1 MRVDILA
8 NEKASYLQPMA
19 EGLVRM
25 LEGLGAEG
33 RFHTDGLSHLMRA
46 LSVDFSTPRSFV
58 GSTTKLVSN
67 RREFSAFVD
76 RLRGTDVI
84 VVVAAPPGAFSP
96 SLFPNIEVL
105 RRLLPDTPIV
115 NYDLHYLPMLY
126 SWARLILRDEE
137 TKLAPEHLAFFKK
150 GKFGLERY
158 DWYLMVSVG
167 SHTVLPPGDHPYS
180 LIGMNLDDGSL
191 YPEQNGEFMAL
202 LDFDVSE
209 FHYPE
214 MRQVQLE
221 GVKRSGVRYQRL
233 EGRYP
238 RSEIRDIYRKSGA
251 FLMSRSEAFGLPVS
265 EVQACGSLVFLP
277 DPHWAAAHWL
287 GDNFHVKREPSLTSN
302 FIVYENEPDALAGRL
317 RAAAENFDPSRVR
330 ETFIREQPQLY
341 YGDSE
346 ELRRFLDR
354 IESGEIH
361 SQLHSEHYPIGR
373 TATNSENGDST
384 AENAHLNP
392 RSRS

>member
-25 LEGLGAEG
+25 LRGVGAEP
-33 RFHTDGLSHLMRA
+33 RLHSDGLEHLMRA
-46 LSVDFSTPRSFV
+46 LSIDFSSPRSFV
-58 GSTTKLVSN
+58 GSSTKLIGN
-67 RREFSAFVD
+67 RGEFSAFVD
-76 RLRGTDVI
+76 RLRGSDVI
-84 VVVAAPPGAFSP
+84 VIVSAVPGAFSP

-105 RRLLPDTPIV
+105 RKLLPDTPIV

-126 SWARLILRDEE
+126 SWSKLILRNEE
-137 TKLAPEHLAFFKK
+137 TRLAPEHLQLFRK

-167 SHTVLPPGDHPYS
+167 SHTVLPPGEHPYS

-202 LDFDVSE
+202 LDFDVGE
-209 FHYPE
+209 LHYPQ

-221 GVKRSGVRYQRL
+221 AVKRAGVKCQRL

-238 RSEIRDIYRKSGA
+238 RSGIRAIYRKAGA
-251 FLMSRSEAFGLPVS
+251 FLMSRSEAFGLPIS

-287 GDNFHVKREPSLTSN
+287 GDNFYIKPALTSN
-302 FIVYENEPDALAGRL
+302 FVVYENDAESLASRL
-317 RAAAENFDPSRVR
+317 RSAAENFNPAEVR
-330 ETFIREQPQLY
+330 QTFIREQPQLY
-341 YGDSE
+341 YGDGD
-346 ELRRFLDR
+346 ELRLFLDR
-354 IESGEIH
+354 VENGEIH
-361 SQLHSEHYPIGR
+361 SRLHSEHYPIGR
-373 TATNSENGDST
+373 AG
-384 AENAHLNP
+384 
-392 RSRS
+392 

>member
-25 LEGLGAEG
+25 LRGVGAEA
-33 RFHTDGLSHLMRA
+33 RLHPDGLAHLMRA
-46 LSVDFSTPRSFV
+46 LSVDFSSARSLV
-58 GSTTKLVSN
+58 GSSTKLVGN
-67 RREFSAFVD
+67 RREFSSFVD

-105 RRLLPDTPIV
+105 RQLMPDTPIV

-126 SWARLILRDEE
+126 SWAKLILRDEE

-167 SHTVLPPGDHPYS
+167 SHTVLPPGEHPYS

-202 LDFDVSE
+202 LDFDVTE

-214 MRQVQLE
+214 MRKLQLE
-221 GVKRSGVRYQRL
+221 AVKKSGVKYQKL

-238 RSEIRDIYRKSGA
+238 RSEIRAIYRKAGA

-287 GDNFHVKREPSLTSN
+287 GDNFYIKREPSLTSN
-302 FIVYENEPDALAGRL
+302 FVVYENDVDALAASL
-317 RAAAENFDPSRVR
+317 QSASENFDPLRAR

-341 YGDSE
+341 YGDGV
-346 ELRRFLDR
+346 ELSKFLER
-354 IESGEIH
+354 VQNGEIH
-361 SQLHSEHYPIGR
+361 SRLHSEHYPIGR
-373 TATNSENGDST
+373 TVT
-384 AENAHLNP
+384 A
-392 RSRS
+392 

>member
-25 LEGLGAEG
+25 LRGVGAEA
-33 RFHTDGLSHLMRA
+33 RLHPDGLAHLMRA
-46 LSVDFSTPRSFV
+46 LSVDFSSARSLV
-58 GSTTKLVSN
+58 GSSTKLVGN
-67 RREFSAFVD
+67 RREFSSFVD

-105 RRLLPDTPIV
+105 RQLMPDTPIV

-126 SWARLILRDEE
+126 SWAKLILRDEE

-167 SHTVLPPGDHPYS
+167 SHTVLPPGEHPYS

-191 YPEQNGEFMAL
+191 YPQQNGEFMAL
-202 LDFDVSE
+202 LDFDVTE
-209 FHYPE
+209 LHYPA
-214 MRQVQLE
+214 MRKLQLE
-221 GVKRSGVRYQRL
+221 AVKKSGVKYQKL

-238 RSEIRDIYRKSGA
+238 RSEIRAIYRKAGA

-287 GDNFHVKREPSLTSN
+287 GDNFYIKREPSLTSN
-302 FIVYENEPDALAGRL
+302 FVVYENDVDALAASL
-317 RAAAENFDPSRVR
+317 QSASENFDPLRAR

-341 YGDSE
+341 FGDAA
-346 ELRRFLDR
+346 ELSKFLER
-354 IESGEIH
+354 VQNGEIH
-361 SQLHSEHYPIGR
+361 SRLHSEHYPIGR
-373 TATNSENGDST
+373 TVT
-384 AENAHLNP
+384 A
-392 RSRS
+392 

>member
-25 LEGLGAEG
+25 LRGVGAEA
-33 RFHTDGLSHLMRA
+33 RLHPDGLAHLMRA
-46 LSVDFSTPRSFV
+46 LSVDFSSARSLV
-58 GSTTKLVSN
+58 GSSTKLVGN
-67 RREFSAFVD
+67 RREFSSFVD

-105 RRLLPDTPIV
+105 RQLMPDTPIV

-126 SWARLILRDEE
+126 SWAKLILRDEE

-167 SHTVLPPGDHPYS
+167 SHTVLPPGEHPYS

-202 LDFDVSE
+202 LDFDVTE
-209 FHYPE
+209 LHYPA
-214 MRQVQLE
+214 MRKLQLE
-221 GVKRSGVRYQRL
+221 AVKKSGVKYQKL

-238 RSEIRDIYRKSGA
+238 RSEIRAIYRKAGA

-287 GDNFHVKREPSLTSN
+287 GDNFYIKREPSLTSN
-302 FIVYENEPDALAGRL
+302 FVVYENDVDALTASL
-317 RAAAENFDPSRVR
+317 QSASENFDPLRAR

-341 YGDSE
+341 FGDAA
-346 ELRRFLDR
+346 ELSKFLER
-354 IESGEIH
+354 VQNGEIH
-361 SQLHSEHYPIGR
+361 SRLHSEHYPIGR
-373 TATNSENGDST
+373 TVT
-384 AENAHLNP
+384 A
-392 RSRS
+392 